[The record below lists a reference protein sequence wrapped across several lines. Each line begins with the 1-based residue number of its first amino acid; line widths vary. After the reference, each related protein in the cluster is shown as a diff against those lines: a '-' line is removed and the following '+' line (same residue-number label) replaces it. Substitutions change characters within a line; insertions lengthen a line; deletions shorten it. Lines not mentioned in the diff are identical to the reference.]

1 MQFLLSSSKTTN
13 SFIMSTRI
21 RASMSNYR
29 RRLAGA
35 LVLLMLLAPITNA
48 ATTSWAGPST
58 VNTAGGSTTLTGF
71 RAPGNATIMDGW
83 AHVTDSPMAA
93 SLTPATEMDI
103 FVLENGT
110 SSGTTTEY
118 RDGNLTLVDDGSL
131 NDITHF
137 DNYSYSIS
145 LSNDYIQGPA
155 NIIRITFE
163 NSAGYA
169 PHPSCNGLTG
179 YNLTSGYDENRNGLL
194 DSSEVTHVDYLCANN
209 QTIQGGNGAVSNG
222 TVVNGSF
229 QSSQG
234 PIAPGNS
241 TCCLLYTSDAADE

>member
-1 MQFLLSSSKTTN
+1 
-13 SFIMSTRI
+13 
-21 RASMSNYR
+21 
-29 RRLAGA
+29 
-35 LVLLMLLAPITNA
+35 
-48 ATTSWAGPST
+48 
-58 VNTAGGSTTLTGF
+58 
-71 RAPGNATIMDGW
+71 
-83 AHVTDSPMAA
+83 MAA
-93 SLTPATEMDI
+93 SLTPSTEMDI

-110 SSGTTTEY
+110 SIGTTTEY
-118 RDGNLTLVDDGSL
+118 RDGNLTLVDDRSL
-131 NDITHF
+131 NNITNF
-137 DNYSYSIS
+137 DNYTYNIS

-155 NIIRITFE
+155 NIIRIAFE
-163 NSAGYA
+163 SSAGYA

-234 PIAPGNS
+234 PIAPGLS
-241 TCCLLYTSDAADE
+241 LIHI